1 MSFYTLRIGFEI
13 IPGFENISIT
23 PEYFD
28 DTAEEEDV
36 DEDDE
41 EGGDGEEENAA
52 AIVHPAVDRVV
63 AVPDHIN
70 LFNNAMTLRST
81 VQSTNIE

>member
-13 IPGFENISIT
+13 IPAFENISIA

-28 DTAEEEDV
+28 NTAEEEDV

-52 AIVHPAVDRVV
+52 TIVHPAVDRVV

-70 LFNNAMTLRST
+70 LFNNAMILGMST
-81 VQSTNIE
+81 VQSTKH

>member
-1 MSFYTLRIGFEI
+1 MLIA
-13 IPGFENISIT
+13 

-52 AIVHPAVDRVV
+52 TIVHPAVDRVV

-70 LFNNAMTLRST
+70 LFNNAMTLRRST
-81 VQSTNIE
+81 VQVQQNIEWFRQM

>member
-1 MSFYTLRIGFEI
+1 MSYRTGAGLIA
-13 IPGFENISIT
+13 

-63 AVPDHIN
+63 AVPDHIDN
-70 LFNNAMTLRST
+70 LFNTEMTLRMST
-81 VQSTNIE
+81 VQVRQNIE